1 MSEKKKKS
9 ATEANEAAPKKAK
22 KSAKKK
28 SAKKSTKGTN
38 PADVRQRVSTMVK
51 SKAMAMTKSVIGE
64 TQTGVTK
71 DLQLATVKYLF
82 EVAAI
87 YPPQADQDAATADE
101 DCLAKTLLN
110 RLNIPDEPIR
120 REEEEKEEEEEEEEQ
135 EEEEQA
141 PVEKVSAEPAQA
153 EPEVKDTGVTESD
166 AESAKG

>member
-1 MSEKKKKS
+1 MSEKKAAS
-9 ATEANEAAPKKAK
+9 EAAASKATAK
-22 KSAKKK
+22 KKRAKKK
-28 SAKKSTKGTN
+28 SAKKAKKETN
-38 PADVRQRVSTMVK
+38 SADVRKRVSTMVK

-64 TQTGVTK
+64 TQKGVTK

-120 REEEEKEEEEEEEEQ
+120 RDEDED
-135 EEEEQA
+135 A
-141 PVEKVSAEPAQA
+141 VSAEKASA
-153 EPEVKDTGVTESD
+153 KVAVGESEERDSGVTETEDSN
-166 AESAKG
+166 ESAQS